1 MPLSAGR
8 ASTSSLHAP
17 LEELSQARYERQLLN
32 EITRLQ
38 TALAEERNIINAE
51 KAQMETEQAQE
62 AERKGNASEKAN
74 RLLAM
79 EKAIEQAQED
89 EQKKFM
95 RKRALADK
103 KQQEREAE
111 ASKQRLLEA
120 RKKDQQRMLAHQ
132 QHEEM
137 LARQAEER
145 AAAEQSKRMQD
156 EAKEQKLRERLA
168 AEREATI
175 ERNLRKADEAAA
187 KVQRAAEQRI
197 AMTAAQ
203 RAAYAER
210 HAQQEARME
219 QQRILQEKRIAEI
232 QAAGEQK
239 RQVIEQAQVQ
249 QKALEEARRTSI
261 LNREAKKNQE
271 LEEKAAA
278 EAAAREQ
285 MQYERSLQEAA
296 SRGRVE
302 RTMGELQ
309 AQLGTLEEQLEARGG
324 KVDDFVNQRNTQILS
339 GQQLAVKGA
348 LERASLG
355 NSMSK
360 MRENVNSATLY
371 LEVPPERRGNVNHPE
386 LKALLDRVDP
396 TGEGKMSLP
405 AMRKTLV
412 KLLPAEPEG
421 GRSKRVTAASMS
433 SITSS
438 LENLHMSRYERTIAA
453 FKAIDTDDSG
463 EISKRELYE
472 VLKQAGLA
480 NGKQALEVFQG
491 ADENDDGK
499 LSFEEFQTIAKAI
512 C

>member
-156 EAKEQKLRERLA
+156 ELGRR
-168 AEREATI
+168 
-175 ERNLRKADEAAA
+175 
-187 KVQRAAEQRI
+187 
-197 AMTAAQ
+197 
-203 RAAYAER
+203 R
-210 HAQQEARME
+210 HCAP
-219 QQRILQEKRIAEI
+219 
-232 QAAGEQK
+232 
-239 RQVIEQAQVQ
+239 
-249 QKALEEARRTSI
+249 AL
-261 LNREAKKNQE
+261 
-271 LEEKAAA
+271 
-278 EAAAREQ
+278 
-285 MQYERSLQEAA
+285 
-296 SRGRVE
+296 
-302 RTMGELQ
+302 
-309 AQLGTLEEQLEARGG
+309 
-324 KVDDFVNQRNTQILS
+324 
-339 GQQLAVKGA
+339 
-348 LERASLG
+348 
-355 NSMSK
+355 
-360 MRENVNSATLY
+360 
-371 LEVPPERRGNVNHPE
+371 
-386 LKALLDRVDP
+386 
-396 TGEGKMSLP
+396 
-405 AMRKTLV
+405 
-412 KLLPAEPEG
+412 
-421 GRSKRVTAASMS
+421 
-433 SITSS
+433 
-438 LENLHMSRYERTIAA
+438 
-453 FKAIDTDDSG
+453 
-463 EISKRELYE
+463 
-472 VLKQAGLA
+472 
-480 NGKQALEVFQG
+480 
-491 ADENDDGK
+491 
-499 LSFEEFQTIAKAI
+499 
-512 C
+512 